1 MHDDE
6 NDEISKSER
15 KRRMHALQD
24 LGVRLVALRE
34 EALSGLDLPEQV
46 ADAVRHARTLAREA
60 RRRQLQYIG
69 KLLRRHELPD
79 LVARVDA
86 LEAPARA
93 ATQRLHRVEGWR
105 DRLIDDD
112 AALDAL
118 LSEYPDA
125 DAQRLRTLIRNA
137 RRERTAGEPPRSR
150 RALFQLLNETLAGS
164 RR

>member
-24 LGVRLVALRE
+24 LGMRLVALRE
-34 EALSGLDLPEQV
+34 EALAGLDLPDVV

-93 ATQRLHRVEGWR
+93 ATQRLHQVEGWR
-105 DRLIDDD
+105 DRLLDDD

-118 LSEYPDA
+118 LGDYPDV
-125 DAQRLRTLIRNA
+125 DVQRLRTLIRNA
-137 RRERTAGEPPRSR
+137 RHERAAGAPPRSR
-150 RALFQLLNETLAGS
+150 RAIFQLLTEILAGS
-164 RR
+164 KR